1 MELILALL
9 AIGVIVW
16 AVRSK
21 PGTQPQPD
29 MTFKDDGLGFWIIIN
44 RDSSGRPTEA
54 TYTLYEEDCPDFYE
68 AEQGWHDHMDGQ
80 E

>member
-21 PGTQPQPD
+21 AATRPPPD
-29 MTFKDDGLGFWIIIN
+29 MTFMDDGLGFWIIIN

-54 TYTLYEEDCPDFYE
+54 TYTLYEEDCPDPYE
-68 AEQGWHDHMDGQ
+68 AEYGWHDQMGDQ